1 MKQPINLKGRDVLKI
16 KRLPGIFN
24 YSDDSKMKDKT
35 YYRYTYNGAGFIA
48 NSEDNFVSLQETG
61 KLYSADL
68 ELGPDPKDEKKLV
81 LSLMNYT
88 SSTQEKEMAKTEAE
102 LNFILTSF
110 NPANVD
116 ESLLNEL
123 A

>member
-1 MKQPINLKGRDVLKI
+1 MNKEINLKGREILKI
-16 KRLPGIFN
+16 KQLPGIFD
-24 YSDDSKMKDKT
+24 YDKDSKMNGKK
-35 YYRYTYNGAGFIA
+35 YRRYSYNGAAFA
-48 NSEDNFVSLQETG
+48 VNTEDNFVSLQETG

-68 ELGPDPKDEKKLV
+68 DLTMQGDKAV
-81 LSLMNYT
+81 LSLLNYT
-88 SSTQEKEMAKTEAE
+88 SAMQEKEMAKTEAE

>member
-1 MKQPINLKGRDVLKI
+1 MNKEINLKGREILKI
-16 KRLPGIFN
+16 KQLPGIFD
-24 YSDDSKMKDKT
+24 YDKDSKMNGKK
-35 YYRYTYNGAGFIA
+35 YRRYSYNGAAFA
-48 NSEDNFVSLQETG
+48 VNTEDNFVSLQETG

-68 ELGPDPKDEKKLV
+68 ELGPDPKDEKRLV

-88 SSTQEKEMAKTEAE
+88 SSMQEKEMAKTEAE

-116 ESLLNEL
+116 ESLLNDL
-123 A
+123 V